1 MEYLLSGI
9 LLGKTKELTFDT
21 SNNMDESQNVLNER
35 NQITSTYILHDFI
48 YIKFLKIQ
56 TNL

>member
-9 LLGKTKELTFDT
+9 LLGKTKELTVDT

-35 NQITSTYILHDFI
+35 NQITSIYYMILFI
-48 YIKFLKIQ
+48 
-56 TNL
+56 